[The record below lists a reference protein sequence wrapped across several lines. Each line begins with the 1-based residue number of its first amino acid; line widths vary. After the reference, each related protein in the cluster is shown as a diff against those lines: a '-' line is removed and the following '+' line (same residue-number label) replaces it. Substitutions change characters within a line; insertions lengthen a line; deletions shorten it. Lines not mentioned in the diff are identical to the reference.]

1 MSECTIKCPYL
12 QNFLCS
18 SKLPNYHFILPQKA
32 PLASLILFFL
42 STSKLS
48 YHGFNLRQK
57 ALILTPLLSKW
68 YQQCQL
74 PKHCLKKRQK
84 VPFSHFAFKFYSAV
98 PTSKSSIQIASE
110 ATIMRSCFQNI
121 TSTSKL
127 PNYCFKLRQRAPFY
141 VLDFKIL
148 SAVSTSKSSIQ
159 IA

>member
-1 MSECTIKCPYL
+1 MS
-12 QNFLCS
+12 
-18 SKLPNYHFILPQKA
+18 A
-32 PLASLILFFL
+32 V
-42 STSKLS
+42 STSKEFFHIASEGSISVLDFICS
-48 YHGFNLRQK
+48 QHFQTLISWFQLASEGTNFN
-57 ALILTPLLSKW
+57 ALAFKW